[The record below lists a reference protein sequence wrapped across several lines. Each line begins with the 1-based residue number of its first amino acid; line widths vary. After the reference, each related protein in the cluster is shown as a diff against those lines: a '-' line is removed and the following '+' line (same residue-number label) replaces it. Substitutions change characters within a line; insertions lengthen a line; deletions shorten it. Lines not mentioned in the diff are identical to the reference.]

1 MIKVILVIT
10 SSIDK
15 TVDYVE
21 GKYCGELD
29 IYRVN
34 VDQLPTYEITIA
46 NNGAKIS
53 DSYNKAIFLHEV
65 DGILYRKP
73 MFPDISEY
81 DRAYHDMIQK
91 DIIAL
96 INGMIDSF
104 DGRVLTKPHILRKC
118 ENKIYQLIY
127 ASENNVLMPK
137 SFIGNSRKELLG
149 VKGQKNIIKPITTGK
164 VYHEEY
170 CELFQTS
177 YFDGYQEDIALTPV
191 YIQNYI
197 EKKYEVRLTV
207 VDNQFFGV
215 KIIAGDLID
224 WRKSYESNQYSIIE
238 VPIAIKKQV
247 ANMMKAFGLHFG
259 AFDFIVSKDEQWYFL
274 EVNPNGQWL
283 WLEKELNLK
292 ISDAIVDYL
301 CGGEVTDD

>member
-1 MIKVILVIT
+1 M
-10 SSIDK
+10 
-15 TVDYVE
+15 
-21 GKYCGELD
+21 
-29 IYRVN
+29 
-34 VDQLPTYEITIA
+34 
-46 NNGAKIS
+46 
-53 DSYNKAIFLHEV
+53 
-65 DGILYRKP
+65 
-73 MFPDISEY
+73 
-81 DRAYHDMIQK
+81 
-91 DIIAL
+91 
-96 INGMIDSF
+96 
-104 DGRVLTKPHILRKC
+104 
-118 ENKIYQLIY
+118 
-127 ASENNVLMPK
+127 
-137 SFIGNSRKELLG
+137 
-149 VKGQKNIIKPITTGK
+149 
-164 VYHEEY
+164 YHEEY

-197 EKKYEVRLTV
+197 EKKYEVRLTL